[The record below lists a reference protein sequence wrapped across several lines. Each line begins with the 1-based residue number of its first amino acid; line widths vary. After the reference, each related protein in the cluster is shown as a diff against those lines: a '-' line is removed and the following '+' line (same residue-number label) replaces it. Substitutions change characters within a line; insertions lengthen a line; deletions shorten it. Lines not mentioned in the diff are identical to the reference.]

1 MGRKKRELKE
11 KEVEGERDRRKE
23 RERRVG
29 RYLKEV
35 RKREIH

>member
-35 RKREIH
+35 RKRGIH